1 VKVQDLDNLALVED
15 LSFPWCNS
23 NAATTSV
30 MEAISFVTPVLENF
44 VVCTVAE
51 GLAGM
56 PNSQIYLRCRA
67 FIREES
73 NHSRVHKKFNAS
85 LLKYLV
91 MAPPGLTLVQSL
103 LNAARK
109 HLSLFRRLLLVAALE
124 HFAAALSRGYLQQE
138 TGWDFRSVSAKE
150 LFAQH
155 AREELAHRA
164 VAFDLWLSKG
174 TTGRVERCF
183 TVLAIMVAG
192 FVYVSAAVPWIIYR
206 KTGKHLSS
214 TLVALTRCLL
224 RTCLHIESYSILGEL
239 FSFARG
245 DYHPDLVI
253 DKNAVDGMK

>member
-1 VKVQDLDNLALVED
+1 MQDLDNLAPVED

-44 VVCTVAE
+44 VVCTIAE
-51 GLAGM
+51 CLAGM

-103 LNAARK
+103 LNGARK

-138 TGWDFRSVSAKE
+138 TGWDFRSVAAKE

-174 TTGRVERCF
+174 TTGRIERCF

-214 TLVALTRCLL
+214 TLIALGRCLL

-245 DYHPDLVI
+245 DYHPDRVI
-253 DKNAVDGMK
+253 DKNAADGVK

>member
-1 VKVQDLDNLALVED
+1 VQDLDNLALVED

-44 VVCTVAE
+44 VICTVAE
-51 GLAGM
+51 GLAGK

-85 LLKYLV
+85 LLKYLG
-91 MAPPGLTLVQSL
+91 MSPPGLALVQSL

-109 HLSLFRRLLLVAALE
+109 HLSLFSRLLLVAALE
-124 HFAAALSRGYLQQE
+124 HFAAALSKGYLRQE
-138 TGWDFRSVSAKE
+138 TGWDFRSASAKE

-164 VAFDLWLSKG
+164 VAFDLWLSNG
-174 TTGRVERCF
+174 TTGRVGRTV

-192 FVYVSAAVPWIIYR
+192 FAYVSAAVPWIIYR
-206 KTGKHLSS
+206 KTGKHLSN
-214 TLVALTRCLL
+214 TLIALANCVL

-245 DYHPDLVI
+245 DYHPDRVI
-253 DKNAVDGMK
+253 DKNAADEMK